1 MSRIRALVFDL
12 DGTLLDRQQR
22 LHTAH
27 RELIA
32 LAERSGIIVL
42 VATARYHG
50 SAAMVLGDL
59 ARLADQGVFAGGPDV
74 RHGPSGWTWRRSIPA
89 ATIDVLCSAIRLHL
103 PHCRIGLA
111 SAAGALAYDPEVG
124 PEVRAQ
130 WGVTSM
136 PISTLAAA
144 RRQDALRLTVWSDTP
159 DPRLAE
165 VARELA
171 RLAGSVCR
179 VIPAD
184 RGQAIYITAAEADK
198 GTGALALLAHLGI
211 DPAEA
216 IACGDDLTD
225 VPLIRAVGHGIA
237 MADGHPELL
246 AATPHRAAPAE
257 EGGLLQAVGD
267 LLRRS

>member
-1 MSRIRALVFDL
+1 MAKFRALMLDL
-12 DGTLLDRQQR
+12 DGTLIDRQQR
-22 LHTAH
+22 LHPAH

-32 LAERSGIIVL
+32 LAEQSGLIVL

-74 RHGPSGWTWRRSIPA
+74 RHGPNGWTWRRSIPA
-89 ATIDVLCSAIRLHL
+89 ATIDVLCTAIRRHL

-111 SAAGALAYDPEVG
+111 TASGALVYDPEVG

-130 WGVTSM
+130 WGVTAM
-136 PISTLAAA
+136 LPATLATA
-144 RRQDALRLTVWSDTP
+144 RHQDALRLTVWSDTP

-165 VARELA
+165 VASELA

-184 RGQAIYITAAEADK
+184 RGQAIYITAADADK

-211 DPAEA
+211 DPAEV

-225 VPLIRAVGHGIA
+225 VPLLRAVGHGIA

-246 AATPHRAAPAE
+246 AATPHRAAPAD
-257 EGGLLQAVGD
+257 EGGLLLAVGQ
-267 LLRRS
+267 LL